1 MSETAI
7 DLSQLPAPQVVEP
20 PAYETILAAMLA
32 DLQARDPGFDA
43 LVESD
48 PAYRILEVT
57 AYRELLIRQRVN
69 DAARAVMLPY
79 AEGADLG
86 NLAALYNVSRL
97 LIDAGDPDAVP
108 PIAATYESDEAL
120 RRRAQLAP
128 EAITTAGS
136 TGSYVFHG
144 LSASV
149 LVKDVAIASPVPG
162 QVQVTV
168 LSTEADGIPD
178 QALLDM
184 VEAALNIETVRPLT
198 DQVTVQAATITNY
211 TIDAT
216 LYVYPGPDA
225 EVVRQAAQDAVTQY
239 TIDHHALGYDITLS
253 GLYAAL
259 HQPGAQRVELA
270 SPVEN
275 LTIAA
280 TAAAYCTAII
290 VTTGGTDE

>member
-7 DLSQLPAPQVVEP
+7 DLSQLPAPQVVE
-20 PAYETILAAMLA
+20 ALSYETIFAAMLA
-32 DLQARDPGFDA
+32 DLVARDPEFSA

-48 PAYRILEVT
+48 PVYRILEVS

-79 AEGADLG
+79 AQDADLD

-97 LIDAGDPDAVP
+97 PIDAGDPDAVP
-108 PIAATYESDEAL
+108 PIPATYESDAAL

-144 LSASV
+144 LSASP
-149 LVKDVAIASPVPG
+149 LVKDVAIASPSPG

-168 LSTEADGIPD
+168 LGTESDGTPD
-178 QALLDM
+178 QALLDA
-184 VEAALNIETVRPLT
+184 VDAALNVETVRPLT
-198 DQVTVQAATITNY
+198 DQVAVQAATITTY
-211 TIDAT
+211 TINAS

-225 EVVRQAAQDAVTQY
+225 EIVRQAAQDAVTQY
-239 TIDHHALGYDITLS
+239 TANHHALGHDITLS

-259 HQPGAQRVELA
+259 HQPGVQRVELA
-270 SPVEN
+270 EPTIS
-275 LTIAA
+275 LTIVA
-280 TAAAYCTAII
+280 TAAAYCTAIT
-290 VTTGGTDE
+290 VTAGGIDE

>member
-1 MSETAI
+1 MSTAI
-7 DLSQLPAPQVVEP
+7 DLSQLPAPEVVE
-20 PAYETILAAMLA
+20 ALDYETILSAMLA
-32 DLQARDPGFDA
+32 DLVARDPEFSA

-48 PAYRILEVT
+48 PAHRILEVA

-79 AEGADLG
+79 AQGADLD
-86 NLAALYNVSRL
+86 NLAALYNVRRL
-97 LIDAGDPDAVP
+97 LIDAGDPDTVP
-108 PIAATYESDEAL
+108 PIPATHETDAAL

-128 EAITTAGS
+128 EASTTAGS

-144 LSASV
+144 LSASP

-168 LSTEADGIPD
+168 LSSESDGTAD
-178 QALLDM
+178 QALLDA
-184 VEAALNIETVRPLT
+184 VTAALNVENVRPLT
-198 DQVTVQAATITNY
+198 DQVAVQAATITTY
-211 TIDAT
+211 TIDAS

-225 EVVRQAAQDAVTQY
+225 EIVRQAAQDAVAQY
-239 TIDHHALGYDITLS
+239 TTDHHVLGHDITLS

-259 HQPGAQRVELA
+259 HQPGVQRVELA
-270 SPVEN
+270 QPAAS

-280 TAAAYCTAII
+280 TAAAYCTAIT

>member
-1 MSETAI
+1 MSTAI
-7 DLSQLPAPQVVEP
+7 DLSQLPAPQVVE
-20 PAYETILAAMLA
+20 ALDYETILAAMLA
-32 DLQARDPGFDA
+32 DFVARDPEFSA

-48 PAYRILEVT
+48 PAYRILEVS

-79 AEGADLG
+79 AQGADLD
-86 NLAALYNVSRL
+86 NLAALYDVSRL

-108 PIAATYESDEAL
+108 PIAATYESDAAL

-144 LSASV
+144 LSASP

-168 LSTEADGIPD
+168 LSTESDGTPD
-178 QALLDM
+178 QALLDA
-184 VEAALNIETVRPLT
+184 VDAALNAETVRPLT
-198 DQVTVQAATITNY
+198 DQVAVQAASITTY
-211 TIDAT
+211 TIGAS

-225 EVVRQAAQDAVTQY
+225 EIVRQAAQDAVTQY
-239 TIDHHALGYDITLS
+239 TTDHHALGHDITLS

-259 HQPGAQRVELA
+259 HRPGVQRVELA
-270 SPVEN
+270 EPVAS

-280 TAAAYCTAII
+280 TAAAYCTAIT

>member
-1 MSETAI
+1 MSTAI
-7 DLSQLPAPQVVEP
+7 DLSQLPAPQVVE
-20 PAYETILAAMLA
+20 ALDYETIFAAMLA
-32 DLQARDPGFDA
+32 DLVARDPAFSA

-48 PAYRILEVT
+48 PAYRILEVA

-79 AEGADLG
+79 AQGADLD

-108 PIAATYESDEAL
+108 PIAATYETDAAL

-136 TGSYVFHG
+136 IGSYVFHG
-144 LSASV
+144 LSASA

-168 LSTEADGIPD
+168 LATLADGTPD
-178 QALLDM
+178 QALLDA
-184 VEAALNIETVRPLT
+184 VDTALNVETVRPLT
-198 DQVTVQAATITNY
+198 DQVAVQAATITTY
-211 TIDAT
+211 TIDAS

-225 EVVRQAAQDAVTQY
+225 EIVRQAAQDAVTQY
-239 TIDHHALGYDITLS
+239 TTDHHALGHDITLS

-259 HQPGAQRVELA
+259 HQPGVQRVELTEPAA
-270 SPVEN
+270 S

-280 TAAAYCTAII
+280 TAAAYCTAIT